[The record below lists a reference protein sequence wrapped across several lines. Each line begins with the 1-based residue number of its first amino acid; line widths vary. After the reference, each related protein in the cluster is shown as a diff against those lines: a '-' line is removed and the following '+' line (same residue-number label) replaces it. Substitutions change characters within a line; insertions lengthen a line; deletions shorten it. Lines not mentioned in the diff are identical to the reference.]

1 MKNSNLKKS
10 VSLKKYKKL
19 NVFVSMYKRW
29 IITILTIIEI
39 KTDCKNKLKIVTINM
54 DGCTEIIFKKLQ
66 KQSRAR
72 YRELSNEKEYIK
84 REYGKNRYRNMTANE
99 KLISKMIL
107 KKVSLS
113 IGNITTKISFS
124 YR

>member
-1 MKNSNLKKS
+1 
-10 VSLKKYKKL
+10 
-19 NVFVSMYKRW
+19 
-29 IITILTIIEI
+29 
-39 KTDCKNKLKIVTINM
+39 M

-113 IGNITTKISFS
+113 IGNITTKIFFS